1 MICYE
6 GQTYRLRTPV
16 TVARGASFGE
26 ANRYASAAYV
36 AESRK
41 AQLAILADDHFTRNI
56 GENLPVPV
64 EVTDYLHSLH
74 SLRTLDT
81 PEGAYEKARKAVLA
95 TKRTQLEKVA
105 THPELTRWREL
116 WNNYTTRVAAVQ
128 EALNA

>member
-26 ANRYASAAYV
+26 AGRYASAAYV

-41 AQLAILADDHFTRNI
+41 AQLASLADDHFTRNI

-64 EVTDYLHSLH
+64 EVTDYLHSL
-74 SLRTLDT
+74 RTLDT

-95 TKRTQLEKVA
+95 TKRAQLEKVA
-105 THPELTRWREL
+105 THPELTRWHEL